1 MKNKLL
7 LLIVLLTASSSVLA
21 ADATTT
27 LHWKGVVPSVTSSDE
42 VIITGPGG
50 ALPYA
55 ESAGLVV
62 TDNTGAF
69 TSDRISLE
77 LHYRAC
83 ADGTGSG
90 GCTTDNEAV
99 PGEDV
104 DAVGDIIN
112 DASWTMSAL
121 DTVIGTTDTSAIG
134 TTVNLDGAPMT
145 QATPVVAMAGTV
157 TFTTENTTPTDEVLA
172 VGQNIEV
179 HAVINSSKA
188 I

>member
-1 MKNKLL
+1 MKSKLL
-7 LLIVLLTASSSVLA
+7 LPIILLTASSSVFA

-27 LHWKGVVPSVTSSDE
+27 LHWKGIVPSVTPSDE

-50 ALPYA
+50 ALPYTD
-55 ESAGLVV
+55 SAGLVV
-62 TDNTGAF
+62 TDNTGEF

-83 ADGTGSG
+83 ADGTTSG
-90 GCTTDNEAV
+90 GCTSGNEAV
-99 PGEDV
+99 DGETAA
-104 DAVGDIIN
+104 AVGDIIN

-134 TTVNLDGAPMT
+134 TTVNLDGTPMT
-145 QATPVVAMAGTV
+145 QATPVVATAGTV
-157 TFTTENTTPTDEVLA
+157 TFTTENTTATTAPLA

>member
-7 LLIVLLTASSSVLA
+7 LSIVLLTASASVFA

-27 LHWKGVVPSVTSSDE
+27 LHWKGVVPPVTPSDE

-55 ESAGLVV
+55 DSAGLVV
-62 TDNTGAF
+62 TDNTGEF

-83 ADGTGSG
+83 TDGTTAGSCAAG
-90 GCTTDNEAV
+90 TAV
-99 PGEDV
+99 AGEDAA
-104 DAVGDIIN
+104 AVGDIIN

-134 TTVNLDGAPMT
+134 TTVNLDGAAMT
-145 QATPVVAMAGTV
+145 QATPVVATAGTV
-157 TFTTENTTPTDEVLA
+157 TFTTENTTATAAPLA

>member
-1 MKNKLL
+1 MKNKILL
-7 LLIVLLTASSSVLA
+7 SIVLLTASASVFA

-27 LHWKGVVPSVTSSDE
+27 LHWKGVVPSATPSDE

-55 ESAGLVV
+55 DSAGLVV
-62 TDNTGAF
+62 TDNTGVF
-69 TSDRISLE
+69 TSDRITLE
-77 LHYRAC
+77 LHYRTC
-83 ADGTGSG
+83 ADGTTTGSCASG
-90 GCTTDNEAV
+90 TV
-99 PGEDV
+99 SGEDAA
-104 DAVGDIIN
+104 AVGDIIN

-134 TTVNLDGAPMT
+134 TTVNLDGAAMT
-145 QATPVVAMAGTV
+145 QATPVVATAGTV
-157 TFTTENTTPTDEVLA
+157 TFTTENTTPTTEVLA

-188 I
+188 IQ

>member
-1 MKNKLL
+1 MKSKLL
-7 LLIVLLTASSSVLA
+7 LPIVLLTASSSVFA

-27 LHWKGVVPSVTSSDE
+27 LHWKGVVPSVTPSDE

-55 ESAGLVV
+55 DSAGLVV
-62 TDNTGAF
+62 TDNSGEF

-83 ADGTGSG
+83 ADGTTAG
-90 GCTTDNEAV
+90 GCAAGTAV
-99 PGEDV
+99 TGD
-104 DAVGDIIN
+104 DAAAVGDIIN

-145 QATPVVAMAGTV
+145 QATPVVATAGTV
-157 TFTTENTTPTDEVLA
+157 TFTTENTTATAAPLA